1 MQRCL
6 SIGRRI
12 AKPVLVTSGVLLS
25 SIETIKFYLIQSG
38 KIEEA
43 LAKVTSS
50 KIGIHEGT
58 KFSRENLL
66 HTLKIFRIFLR
77 PVITTRDSTTLAR
90 IEHAI
95 EDMETDV
102 STGAL
107 RKQPYCVML
116 YGPPGVGKSSF
127 AIQIA
132 RAIMM
137 HEYGTF
143 TSFQMVT
150 LNETDEY
157 QSEFRTSHRVVLFD
171 DIAASKAEHQ
181 DTKNPW
187 RKVIDFV
194 NNVQKTALNPNC
206 EMKGKVYIQPD
217 LVILTSNIDFSKGWS
232 EVTKTMNCQEAIQR
246 RCQQVIQLH
255 DYESVSFV
263 EYSGTDRHNG
273 GVCGARMLNHD
284 LGKEKLISRSTA
296 VEFLLEDYISHMD
309 SQTKFLNTFN
319 GYFDDFKSGSSTYSP
334 QTEIAPSSDVDGK
347 LSDLSDGHYNSIL
360 FNFLLKN
367 VKWDLYWAMYQQQ
380 HNSAMY
386 YWDGIIYETW
396 QPVPQTAIHVSK
408 TLMEDLR
415 KYQFP
420 EESDCIEIP
429 NLRAESSTHVRMDA
443 IYGDL
448 DDISSLDLESIP
460 IPGSQLPEHGYIAP
474 DTLPSLIEMYQQLPG
489 ESWHDACLRHFQL
502 LLRTW
507 NYTRPPGDDQKLKA
521 KCRRFNVPIE
531 SKTYY
536 HIKQCSIAM
545 LPASLHFNVLLGLA
559 IVAGDFDIYLEGRGL
574 ADSDATQNEWFDFFI
589 EKISKKYYSESG
601 FQSEIFAYLLS
612 TEPTLEFS
620 KGHVKRYH
628 KRALEAFNNI
638 NPPLDEDDQ
647 IDQFLEELP
656 YQLRSPLRVERN
668 VRFAC
673 IGEVD
678 LLLTYEDFYIVVEFK
693 GVDGHRAK
701 ARVQAVK
708 YGEAISVLQPTKRV
722 FGMIVTPGQTAVVY
736 DNGVNFDPDPVGDY
750 FSKLNY
756 SPL

>member
-66 HTLKIFRIFLR
+66 YTLKCFRIFLR
-77 PVITTRDSTTLAR
+77 PVITARDSTTLAR

-217 LVILTSNIDFSKGWS
+217 LVILTSNIDFGKGWS
-232 EVTKTMNCQEAIQR
+232 EVTKTMNCQQAIQR

-263 EYSGTDRHNG
+263 EYSGTDRHDG
-273 GVCGARMLNHD
+273 GICGARMNNHG
-284 LGKEKLISRSTA
+284 LGREKLVSRSTA

-309 SQTKFLNTFN
+309 SQTKFLDTFN
-319 GYFDDFKSGSSTYSP
+319 GYFDDLKSDSLTYSP
-334 QTEIAPSSDVDGK
+334 QAEIAFSPDIDEK
-347 LSDLSDGHYNSIL
+347 LSDLSDDHHNSIL

-367 VKWDLYWAMYQQQ
+367 VRWDLYWAMYQQR
-380 HNSAMY
+380 HNSPMY

-396 QPVPQTAIHVSK
+396 QSVPQTAIHISR

-420 EESDCIEIP
+420 EEDDCLEVP
-429 NLRAESSTHVRMDA
+429 NLRAESSTHVRMDP
-443 IYGDL
+443 IDGNL
-448 DDISSLDLESIP
+448 DDISDLNLDENLSRPNSPQDSEDSSLDTDEEL
-460 IPGSQLPEHGYIAP
+460 A
-474 DTLPSLIEMYQQLPG
+474 
-489 ESWHDACLRHFQL
+489 R
-502 LLRTW
+502 LLRYIHIW
-507 NYTRPPGDDQKLKA
+507 ALARPSEHTRLLKDRCERFSISRDSPIYNLILKA
-521 KCRRFNVPIE
+521 SLSLLSSVRRPDLFAIWTFVFGTYDTVGQLQTIPEEELTFRHLVEVSIQNFSMRASGNTGVP
-531 SKTYY
+531 
-536 HIKQCSIAM
+536 
-545 LPASLHFNVLLGLA
+545 P
-559 IVAGDFDIYLEGRGL
+559 
-574 ADSDATQNEWFDFFI
+574 
-589 EKISKKYYSESG
+589 
-601 FQSEIFAYLLS
+601 EIFAYLLA
-612 TEPTLEFS
+612 TEPSLEFS
-620 KGHVKRYH
+620 KSHIKRYH
-628 KRALEAFNNI
+628 KRALEVYNNPE
-638 NPPLDEDDQ
+638 PPLDERTQ
-647 IDQFLEELP
+647 IETFLGELP
-656 YQLRSPLRVERN
+656 YQLRSPLRIEKN
-668 VRFAC
+668 VTFAC

-678 LLLTYEDFYIVVEFK
+678 LLLTYDDFYIVVEFK
-693 GVDGHRAK
+693 GIDSMKAK
-701 ARVQAVK
+701 ARKQAIK
-708 YGEAISVLQPTKRV
+708 YGEAMSVLQPTKRV
-722 FGMIVTPGQTAVVY
+722 FSMIVTPNHTQVVY